1 MTEITY
7 DFPKANPRHR
17 LAGALLDIVF
27 CWLTL
32 GIGWFIWSLVVWG
45 RGQTPGKQ
53 IVKLRVYD
61 KSTGRPVR
69 WGHMLIRQYLLL
81 ITPAMLLFVLFY
93 VVGGIHYFSGYPGFA
108 GWNFDHANTGFW
120 FAGYGIS
127 SGAFGFKSYAFFLLM
142 LCYLLPIVDAF
153 WIFAGGRN
161 NRLVDIIAKTD
172 VLNEAAGNRVS
183 THASPSRSYVQNP
196 YAPAIDESKVA
207 RKIREATELFQSGHI
222 SEAEYLALK
231 KRIIENE

>member
-1 MTEITY
+1 MTEISY

-61 KSTGRPVR
+61 KTTGRPVR

-81 ITPAMLLFVLFY
+81 FAPLLVLSIFFY
-93 VVGGIHYFSGYPGFA
+93 VVGGIHYYSGDPGFI
-108 GWNFDHANTGFW
+108 GLNFDHANIGGW
-120 FAGYGIS
+120 FAGYGS
-127 SGAFGFKSYAFFLLM
+127 PTGAFGFKSYAFFLLM

-153 WIFAGGRN
+153 WIFAGGRS
-161 NRLVDIIAKTD
+161 NRLVDVIAKTD
-172 VLNEAAGNRVS
+172 VLNEAARSGVS
-183 THASPSRSYVQNP
+183 NYTNPSRSYVQNP
-196 YAPAIDESKVA
+196 YAPPTDESKVA